1 MIRSGIVLI
10 DELCGG
16 LRPRSSYLLTGGAG
30 AGKTA
35 CALQFVGQALDR
47 GEVALILTHASR
59 AELLARASVFGIDLL
74 DAIRA
79 ERVVAL
85 RYRSDFV
92 RRVAQAGTTERVL
105 DEIRGLV
112 AKYRPR
118 RVVIDTFTPFLDDAS
133 PTPLAASALVELL
146 ERSQATALLTYAD
159 DLAERYDRRVE
170 PIVQHAAGVFRLRHD
185 ATGQRQLDVVSLR
198 ELSPPGATRSRPIAP
213 APSSPNE
220 SLVDAAAPLLL
231 VRVAAPGSDDL
242 LAALRL
248 QHEVVVRQG
257 EVTGPL
263 PDDAAL
269 VLETDHTTLD
279 HARSLVRA
287 NAEHR
292 LPLVVVSRFNL
303 RSLDRARLLR
313 DGADEVLAGDMGV
326 PELLQRLATALR
338 RGHLARPPAAVHEDE
353 SLTQRTIAPDG
364 DLLDRDRFSVAL
376 QTRSAH
382 DDAVP
387 FTVLRLTTAES
398 RDADRRAL
406 GTLILGVM
414 RVASG
419 DLAALVD
426 DAVVVYLHGAGRRD
440 AAPFLE
446 RVRARRPAGSAPLRV
461 EMASFPADGAAV
473 RQLLEPLE
481 VR

>member
-30 AGKTA
+30 AGKTT
-35 CALQFVGQALDR
+35 CALQFLGQGIDR
-47 GEVALILTHASR
+47 GEVAVMLTHATR
-59 AELLARASVFGIDLL
+59 VELLSLAASLEIDLPKAL
-74 DAIRA
+74 RS
-79 ERVVAL
+79 ERVVLL

-105 DEIRGLV
+105 DEVRGLLT
-112 AKYRPR
+112 KYRPR
-118 RVVIDTFTPFLDDAS
+118 RLVIDTFAPFLDDAS
-133 PTPLAASALVELL
+133 PSPLVASALVELI
-146 ERSQATALLTYAD
+146 ERSQTTALLTYAD

-170 PIVQHAAGVFRLRHD
+170 PIVQHAAGVFRLSHD
-185 ATGQRQLDVVSLR
+185 AGRTRRMHVVSLR
-198 ELSPPGATRSRPIAP
+198 DASGLAATAPRPLAPTGAAPDEQFIDTP
-213 APSSPNE
+213 API
-220 SLVDAAAPLLL
+220 VL
-231 VRVAAPGSDDL
+231 VRVVEPGSDDL

-248 QHEVVVRQG
+248 QHDVVVKDG
-257 EVTGPL
+257 AATGTL

-269 VLETDHTTLD
+269 VLETDHTALD
-279 HARSLVRA
+279 RTRSLVRA
-287 NAEHR
+287 NADR
-292 LPLVVVSRFNL
+292 RRPIVVVSRFNL

-338 RGHLARPPAAVHEDE
+338 RGHLARPPIAVHEDE
-353 SLTQRTIAPDG
+353 SLTQRTIAPTG
-364 DLLDRDRFSVAL
+364 DLSSRDLFVSAL

-387 FTVLRLTTAES
+387 FTVLRLTIPDSNA
-398 RDADRRAL
+398 ADRRAFGALVL
-406 GTLILGVM
+406 GTM

-419 DLAALVD
+419 DLAAGVD
-426 DAVVVYLHGAGRRD
+426 DAVVVYLHGAARRD

-446 RVRARRPAGSAPLRV
+446 RVRSRRGVGSAPLRV
-461 EMASFPADGAAV
+461 ESASFPGDGAAV
-473 RQLLEPLE
+473 RQLLDPLE

>member
-30 AGKTA
+30 AGKTT
-35 CALQFVGQALDR
+35 CAIQFVGQALDR
-47 GEVALILTHASR
+47 GEVAVMLTHASR
-59 AELLARASVFGIDLL
+59 AELLSRATSLGIHLS
-74 DAIRA
+74 DALRA
-79 ERVVAL
+79 ERAVVL
-85 RYRSDFV
+85 RYRTDFV

-105 DEIRGLV
+105 EEIRALL

-118 RVVIDTFTPFLDDAS
+118 RLVIDTFAPFLDDAS
-133 PTPLAASALVELL
+133 PSPLAASALVELV

-170 PIVQHAAGVFRLRHD
+170 PVVQHAAGIFRLSHENGGR
-185 ATGQRQLDVVSLR
+185 RQIHVVSLR
-198 ELSPPGATRSRPIAP
+198 EASGPLATAARPP
-213 APSSPNE
+213 APIPAPNE
-220 SLVDAAAPLLL
+220 PPIDTSAPIVL
-231 VRVAAPGSDDL
+231 VRVVEPGSDDL

-248 QHEVVVRQG
+248 QHDVVVKDSA
-257 EVTGPL
+257 VTGSL

-269 VLETDHTTLD
+269 VLETDHTALD
-279 HARSLVRA
+279 RARALVRG
-287 NAEHR
+287 NADR
-292 LPLVVVSRFNL
+292 RRPIIVVSRFNL

-338 RGHLARPPAAVHEDE
+338 RGHLARPPVAVHEDE
-353 SLTQRTIAPDG
+353 SLTQRTIAPTG
-364 DLLDRDRFSVAL
+364 DLLDRDRFVVAL

-387 FTVLRLTTAES
+387 FTVLRLTIAES
-398 RDADRRAL
+398 SAADRRA
-406 GTLILGVM
+406 IGVIVLSAM
-414 RVASG
+414 RATSG

-426 DAVVVYLHGAGRRD
+426 DAVLVYLHGAARRD

-446 RVRARRPAGSAPLRV
+446 RVRSRRGVGSAPLRV
-461 EMASFPADGAAV
+461 DMASFPADGAAV
-473 RQLLEPLE
+473 RHLVEPLE

>member
-1 MIRSGIVLI
+1 M
-10 DELCGG
+10 
-16 LRPRSSYLLTGGAG
+16 
-30 AGKTA
+30 
-35 CALQFVGQALDR
+35 
-47 GEVALILTHASR
+47 H
-59 AELLARASVFGIDLL
+59 
-74 DAIRA
+74 
-79 ERVVAL
+79 
-85 RYRSDFV
+85 
-92 RRVAQAGTTERVL
+92 
-105 DEIRGLV
+105 
-112 AKYRPR
+112 
-118 RVVIDTFTPFLDDAS
+118 
-133 PTPLAASALVELL
+133 
-146 ERSQATALLTYAD
+146 
-159 DLAERYDRRVE
+159 
-170 PIVQHAAGVFRLRHD
+170 
-185 ATGQRQLDVVSLR
+185 VVSLR
-198 ELSPPGATRSRPIAP
+198 ELSPPAAIGSRPIALATP
-213 APSSPNE
+213 SPNE

-231 VRVAAPGSDDL
+231 VRVTSPGSDDL

-248 QHEVVVRQG
+248 QHDVVVRQG
-257 EVTGPL
+257 AVTRPL

-292 LPLVVVSRFNL
+292 LPIVVVSRFNL

-364 DLLDRDRFSVAL
+364 DLLDRERFSAAV

-387 FTVLRLTTAES
+387 FTVLRLSIPES
-398 RDADRRAL
+398 NAADRRVL
-406 GTLILGVM
+406 GTLILGVL

-419 DLAALVD
+419 DLAALVE
-426 DAVVVYLHGAGRRD
+426 DAVVVYLHGAARRD

-446 RVRARRPAGSAPLRV
+446 RVRGRRAAGSAPLRV

>member
-30 AGKTA
+30 AGKTT

-47 GEVALILTHASR
+47 GEVAVMFTHASR
-59 AELLARASVFGIDLL
+59 AELLARAASLGIDLP
-74 DAIRA
+74 DALRA

-85 RYRSDFV
+85 RYRPDFV

-105 DEIRGLV
+105 DEIRGVLT
-112 AKYRPR
+112 KYRPR
-118 RVVIDTFTPFLDDAS
+118 RLVIDTFAPFLDDAS
-133 PTPLAASALVELL
+133 PSPLAATALVELV

-170 PIVQHAAGVFRLRHD
+170 PVVQHAAGVFRLSHD
-185 ATGQRQLDVVSLR
+185 PGGRRQMHVVSLR
-198 ELSPPGATRSRPIAP
+198 ELSAPLASAPRPLTPEVA
-213 APSSPNE
+213 APNE
-220 SLVDAAAPLLL
+220 SLVDAAAPIVL
-231 VRVAAPGSDDL
+231 VRVVEPGSDDL

-248 QHEVVVRQG
+248 QHDVAVRDG
-257 EVTGPL
+257 AATGAIS
-263 PDDAAL
+263 DDAAL
-269 VLETDHTTLD
+269 VLETDHTALD
-279 HARSLVRA
+279 RTRKLVTA
-287 NAEHR
+287 NAER
-292 LPLVVVSRFNL
+292 RRPIVVVSRFNL
-303 RSLDRARLLR
+303 RSIDRARLLR

-338 RGHLARPPAAVHEDE
+338 RGHLVRPPVAVHEDE
-353 SLTQRTIAPDG
+353 SLTQRTIAPAG
-364 DLLDRDRFSVAL
+364 DLLDRDRFASAL

-387 FTVLRLTTAES
+387 FTVLRLTTPDRSAADS
-398 RDADRRAL
+398 RAIGTIVLAAMRA
-406 GTLILGVM
+406 
-414 RVASG
+414 ASG

-426 DAVVVYLHGAGRRD
+426 DSVVVYLHGAARRD

-446 RVRARRPAGSAPLRV
+446 RVRGRRGVGAAPLRV

>member
-30 AGKTA
+30 AGKTT
-35 CALQFVGQALDR
+35 CALQFVGQGLDR
-47 GEVALILTHASR
+47 GEVAVMFTHASR
-59 AELLARASVFGIDLL
+59 AELLARASSLGIDLR
-74 DAIRA
+74 DALRG
-79 ERVVAL
+79 ERLLAL
-85 RYRSDFV
+85 RYRRDFV
-92 RRVAQAGTTERVL
+92 RHVAQAGTTERVL
-105 DEIRGLV
+105 DEIRGLLT
-112 AKYRPR
+112 KYRPR
-118 RVVIDTFTPFLDDAS
+118 RLVIDTFAPFLDDAS
-133 PTPLAASALVELL
+133 PSPLGASALVELI

-170 PIVQHAAGVFRLRHD
+170 PIVQHAAGVFRLSHD
-185 ATGQRQLDVVSLR
+185 AGGRRQMQVVSLR
-198 ELSPPGATRSRPIAP
+198 ELSTPLASAARLLPPEAA
-213 APSSPNE
+213 APNE
-220 SLVDAAAPLLL
+220 SLIDAPAPIVL
-231 VRVAAPGSDDL
+231 VRVVEPGSDDL

-248 QHEVVVRQG
+248 QHEVAVRSG
-257 EVTGPL
+257 ALTGAL

-269 VLETDHTTLD
+269 VLETDHTALD
-279 HARSLVRA
+279 QTRAFVTA
-287 NAEHR
+287 NAER
-292 LPLVVVSRFNL
+292 RRPIVVVSRFNL
-303 RSLDRARLLR
+303 RSIDRARLLR

-326 PELLQRLATALR
+326 PELLQRLATAVR
-338 RGHLARPPAAVHEDE
+338 RGHLVRPPVAVHEDE
-353 SLTQRTIAPDG
+353 SLTQRTIAPAG
-364 DLLDRDRFSVAL
+364 DLLDRDHFAAAL

-387 FTVLRLTTAES
+387 FTVLRLTTPERSA
-398 RDADRRAL
+398 ADRRAL
-406 GTLILGVM
+406 GTLVLGAM

-426 DAVVVYLHGAGRRD
+426 DAIVVYLHGAARRD

-446 RVRARRPAGSAPLRV
+446 RVRGRRGVGSAPLRV
-461 EMASFPADGAAV
+461 DMASFPADGAAV

>member
-16 LRPRSSYLLTGGAG
+16 LRPRSTYLLTGGAG
-30 AGKTA
+30 AGKTT

-47 GEVALILTHASR
+47 GEVAVMLTHASR
-59 AELLARASVFGIDLL
+59 GELLARGASLGMGLS
-74 DAIRA
+74 DALRA
-79 ERVVAL
+79 ERVVVL
-85 RYRSDFV
+85 RYRPDFV

-105 DEIRGLV
+105 EEVRGLLT
-112 AKYRPR
+112 KYRPR
-118 RVVIDTFTPFLDDAS
+118 RLVIDTFAPFLDDAS
-133 PTPLAASALVELL
+133 PSPLAASALVELV
-146 ERSQATALLTYAD
+146 ERSQATALLTYAE

-170 PIVQHAAGVFRLRHD
+170 PVVQHAAGIFRVSHD
-185 ATGQRQLDVVSLR
+185 AARRQMQVISLR
-198 ELSPPGATRSRPIAP
+198 ELSTPFGNRARSLAP
-213 APSSPNE
+213 ADPRPDE
-220 SLVDAAAPLLL
+220 SLIDASAPLML
-231 VRVAAPGSDDL
+231 VRVVEPGSDDL
-242 LAALRL
+242 LAAFRL
-248 QHEVVVRQG
+248 QHDVAVRDG
-257 EVTGPL
+257 AVTGTF

-269 VLETDHTTLD
+269 VLETDHTALD
-279 HARSLVRA
+279 RTRDLVRA
-287 NAEHR
+287 NAER
-292 LPLVVVSRFNL
+292 RRPIVVVTRFNL

-338 RGHLARPPAAVHEDE
+338 RGHLARPPVAVHEDE
-353 SLTQRTIAPDG
+353 SLTQRTIVSAG
-364 DLLDRDRFSVAL
+364 ELLDRDRFASAL

-387 FTVLRLTTAES
+387 FTVLRLTTQERGAT
-398 RDADRRAL
+398 DHRAI
-406 GTLILGVM
+406 GTLVLGAM

-419 DLAALVD
+419 DLAALVG
-426 DAVVVYLHGAGRRD
+426 DAVVVYLHGAARRD

-446 RVRARRPAGSAPLRV
+446 RVRGRRGVGAAPLRV
-461 EMASFPADGAAV
+461 EMASFPLDGAAV

>member
-30 AGKTA
+30 AGKTT
-35 CALQFVGQALDR
+35 CALQFVSQALDR
-47 GEVALILTHASR
+47 GEVALMLTHASR
-59 AELLARASVFGIDLL
+59 AELLARANVLGIDLL
-74 DAIRA
+74 DALRA

-92 RRVAQAGTTERVL
+92 RRIAQAGTTERVL

-112 AKYRPR
+112 AKHRPR
-118 RVVIDTFTPFLDDAS
+118 RVVIDTFAPFLDDPS
-133 PTPLAASALVELL
+133 PSPLAASALVELL
-146 ERSQATALLTYAD
+146 ERSHATALLTYAD
-159 DLAERYDRRVE
+159 DLADRYDRRVE

-185 ATGQRQLDVVSLR
+185 ATGQRQMHVVSLR
-198 ELSPPGATRSRPIAP
+198 EPSPPGAIGSRPIALV
-213 APSSPNE
+213 AQSPNE
-220 SLVDAAAPLLL
+220 TVIDVAAPLLL
-231 VRVAAPGSDDL
+231 VRVASPGSDDL

-248 QHEVVVRQG
+248 QHDVVVRQG
-257 EVTGPL
+257 AVTGPL

-279 HARSLVRA
+279 HARSLVRV

-292 LPLVVVSRFNL
+292 LPIVVVSRFNL

-364 DLLDRDRFSVAL
+364 DLLDRERFSAAL

-387 FTVLRLTTAES
+387 FTVLRLTIPES
-398 RDADRRAL
+398 HAADRRVL

-419 DLAALVD
+419 DLAALVE
-426 DAVVVYLHGAGRRD
+426 DAVVVYLHGAARRD

-446 RVRARRPAGSAPLRV
+446 RVRGRRPAGSAPLRV

>member
-30 AGKTA
+30 AGKTT

-47 GEVALILTHASR
+47 GEVAVMLTHASR
-59 AELLARASVFGIDLL
+59 AELLARASSLGIDLS
-74 DAIRA
+74 DALRA

-85 RYRSDFV
+85 RYRPDFV

-105 DEIRGLV
+105 DETRGLLT
-112 AKYRPR
+112 KYRPR
-118 RVVIDTFTPFLDDAS
+118 RLVIDTFAPFLDHAS
-133 PTPLAASALVELL
+133 PSPLAASALVELV

-170 PIVQHAAGVFRLRHD
+170 PVVQHAAGIFRLSHD
-185 ATGQRQLDVVSLR
+185 GAGRRRVHVISLR
-198 ELSPPGATRSRPIAP
+198 ELSAPLASSTRSLAPEGATPNEPLIDAP
-213 APSSPNE
+213 API
-220 SLVDAAAPLLL
+220 VL
-231 VRVAAPGSDDL
+231 VRVVEPGSDDL

-248 QHEVVVRQG
+248 QHDVAVRDG
-257 EVTGPL
+257 AVAGTL

-269 VLETDHTTLD
+269 VLETDHTALD
-279 HARSLVRA
+279 RTRTFVRA
-287 NAEHR
+287 NAER
-292 LPLVVVSRFNL
+292 RRPIVVVSRFNL
-303 RSLDRARLLR
+303 RSIDRARLLR

-338 RGHLARPPAAVHEDE
+338 RGHLARPPVAVHEDE
-353 SLTQRTIAPDG
+353 SLTQRAITPSG
-364 DLLDRDRFSVAL
+364 ELLDRDRFASAL

-387 FTVLRLTTAES
+387 FTVLRLTTPERNA
-398 RDADRRAL
+398 ADRRAI
-406 GTLILGVM
+406 GTLVLGAM

-426 DAVVVYLHGAGRRD
+426 DAVVVYLHGAARRD

-446 RVRARRPAGSAPLRV
+446 RVRGRRGVGAAPLRV

>member
-30 AGKTA
+30 AGKTT
-35 CALQFVGQALDR
+35 CALQFVGQGLDR
-47 GEVALILTHASR
+47 GEVALMLTHASR
-59 AELLARASVFGIDLL
+59 AELLSRATALGIALT
-74 DAIRA
+74 DALRA

-85 RYRSDFV
+85 RYRPDFV

-105 DEIRGLV
+105 DEIRGLIT
-112 AKYRPR
+112 KYRPR
-118 RVVIDTFTPFLDDAS
+118 RLVVDTFGPFLDDAS
-133 PTPLAASALVELL
+133 PSPLAASAFVELI

-159 DLAERYDRRVE
+159 DLAERYDRRLE
-170 PIVQHAAGVFRLRHD
+170 PIVQHAAGVFRLAHD
-185 ATGQRQLDVVSLR
+185 AGGRRRMHVVSLR
-198 ELSPPGATRSRPIAP
+198 EGSAPLANAARSLTGEDA
-213 APSSPNE
+213 APNE
-220 SLVDAAAPLLL
+220 SLVDAPAPLVL
-231 VRVAAPGSDDL
+231 VRIVEPGSEDL

-248 QHEVVVRQG
+248 QHDVAESDGRG
-257 EVTGPL
+257 TDAL

-269 VLETDHTTLD
+269 VLETDHTALD
-279 HARSLVRA
+279 RTRALVRA
-287 NAEHR
+287 NAER
-292 LPLVVVSRFNL
+292 RRPIVVVSRFNL
-303 RSLDRARLLR
+303 RSIDRARLLR
-313 DGADEVLAGDMGV
+313 DGADEVLASDMGV

-338 RGHLARPPAAVHEDE
+338 RGHLARPPVAVHEDE
-353 SLTQRTIAPDG
+353 SLTQRSIALAG
-364 DLLDRDRFSVAL
+364 ELLDRDRFAAAL

-387 FTVLRLTTAES
+387 FTVLRLTTPERSA
-398 RDADRRAL
+398 ADHRAIGSL
-406 GTLILGVM
+406 VLAAM
-414 RVASG
+414 RVATG

-426 DAVVVYLHGAGRRD
+426 DAIVVYLHGAARRD

-446 RVRARRPAGSAPLRV
+446 RVRARRGAGSPPLRV
-461 EMASFPADGAAV
+461 EMASFPADGVAV

>member
-30 AGKTA
+30 AGKTT

-47 GEVALILTHASR
+47 GEVAVMLTHASR
-59 AELLARASVFGIDLL
+59 TELLARAASLAIDLPGAL
-74 DAIRA
+74 RA

-85 RYRSDFV
+85 RYRPDFV
-92 RRVAQAGTTERVL
+92 RRIAQAGTSERVI
-105 DEIRGLV
+105 DEIRGLLTR
-112 AKYRPR
+112 YRPR
-118 RVVIDTFTPFLDDAS
+118 RLVIDTFAPFLDDAS
-133 PTPLAASALVELL
+133 PSPLAASALVELV

-159 DLAERYDRRVE
+159 DLAERYDRRLE
-170 PIVQHAAGVFRLRHD
+170 PVVQHAAGVFRVTHD
-185 ATGQRQLDVVSLR
+185 GGGRRQMQVVSLR
-198 ELSPPGATRSRPIAP
+198 EAPTPSASRARPLPPGP
-213 APSSPNE
+213 AVPNE
-220 SLVDAAAPLLL
+220 SLIDAPAPIVL
-231 VRVAAPGSDDL
+231 VRVVEPGSDDL
-242 LAALRL
+242 LAAFRL
-248 QHEVVVRQG
+248 QHDVVVRDG
-257 EVTGPL
+257 AVSGTL

-269 VLETDHTTLD
+269 VLETDHTALD
-279 HARSLVRA
+279 RTRALVRA
-287 NAEHR
+287 NAER
-292 LPLVVVSRFNL
+292 RRPIVVVSRFNL
-303 RSLDRARLLR
+303 RSIDRARLLR

-338 RGHLARPPAAVHEDE
+338 RGHLVRPPVAVHEDE
-353 SLTQRTIAPDG
+353 SLTQRTIAPAG
-364 DLLDRDRFSVAL
+364 DLLDRDRFAAAL

-387 FTVLRLTTAES
+387 FTVLRLTIPETS
-398 RDADRRAL
+398 NADRRAIGTLVL
-406 GTLILGVM
+406 GTM
-414 RVASG
+414 RADSG
-419 DLAALVD
+419 DLAARVD
-426 DAVVVYLHGAGRRD
+426 DAIVVYLHGAARRD

-446 RVRARRPAGSAPLRV
+446 RVRGRRGVGSAPLRV

>member
-30 AGKTA
+30 AGKTT
-35 CALQFVGQALDR
+35 CAIQFVGQALDR
-47 GEVALILTHASR
+47 GEVAVMLTHASR
-59 AELLARASVFGIDLL
+59 AELLWRATSLGIDLT
-74 DAIRA
+74 DALRA
-79 ERVVAL
+79 ERVVVL
-85 RYRSDFV
+85 RYRTDFV

-105 DEIRGLV
+105 EEIRALLT
-112 AKYRPR
+112 KYRPR
-118 RVVIDTFTPFLDDAS
+118 RLVIDTFAPFLDDAS
-133 PTPLAASALVELL
+133 PSPLAASALVELV

-170 PIVQHAAGVFRLRHD
+170 PIVQHTAGVFRLSHD
-185 ATGQRQLDVVSLR
+185 GAGRRQMHVVSLR
-198 ELSPPGATRSRPIAP
+198 EASTPLAIGARPPGPLP
-213 APSSPNE
+213 APDEP
-220 SLVDAAAPLLL
+220 LVDASAPIVL
-231 VRVAAPGSDDL
+231 VRVVEPGSDDL

-248 QHEVVVRQG
+248 QHDVVVRNG
-257 EVTGPL
+257 AATLAL

-269 VLETDHTTLD
+269 VLETDHTALD
-279 HARSLVRA
+279 RARALVRG
-287 NAEHR
+287 NAER
-292 LPLVVVSRFNL
+292 RRPIVVVSRFNL

-338 RGHLARPPAAVHEDE
+338 RGHLAHPPVAVHEDE
-353 SLTQRTIAPDG
+353 SLTQRTIAPTG
-364 DLLDRDRFSVAL
+364 DLLDRDRFVVAL

-387 FTVLRLTTAES
+387 FTVLRLTIPDSSAE
-398 RDADRRAL
+398 DRRAFGAVVL
-406 GTLILGVM
+406 SAM
-414 RVASG
+414 RAASG

-426 DAVVVYLHGAGRRD
+426 DAVLVYLHGAARRD
-440 AAPFLE
+440 AAPLLE
-446 RVRARRPAGSAPLRV
+446 RVRSRRGVGSTPLRV

>member
-16 LRPRSSYLLTGGAG
+16 IRPRSSYLLTGGAG
-30 AGKTA
+30 AGKTTS
-35 CALQFVGQALDR
+35 ALQFVGQALDR
-47 GEVALILTHASR
+47 GEVAVIVTHASR
-59 AELLARASVFGIDLL
+59 NELLARSATLDIDLR
-74 DAIRA
+74 DALRA
-79 ERVVAL
+79 ERVIAL
-85 RYRSDFV
+85 RYLPDFV

-105 DEIRGLV
+105 DELRGLMT
-112 AKYRPR
+112 KYRPR
-118 RVVIDTFTPFLDDAS
+118 RLVIDTFAPFLDNAS
-133 PTPLAASALVELL
+133 PSPLGASALVELV

-159 DLAERYDRRVE
+159 DLAERYDRRLE
-170 PIVQHAAGVFRLRHD
+170 PLVQHAAGVFRLIHD
-185 ATGQRQLDVVSLR
+185 RLGRRQMHVVSLR
-198 ELSPPGATRSRPIAP
+198 EASAPLPNSSGAPTSTMIA
-213 APSSPNE
+213 PNE
-220 SLVDAAAPLLL
+220 SLIDAAAPIVL
-231 VRVAAPGSDDL
+231 VRVVEPGSEDL

-248 QHEVVVRQG
+248 QHDVVIKDDG
-257 EVTGPL
+257 ASDML

-269 VLETDHTTLD
+269 VLETDHTALD
-279 HARSLVRA
+279 RTRALVRG
-287 NAEHR
+287 NAER
-292 LPLVVVSRFNL
+292 RRPIVVVSRFNL

-338 RGHLARPPAAVHEDE
+338 RGHLLRPPVAVHEDE
-353 SLTQRTIAPDG
+353 SLTQRSIAPGG
-364 DLLDRDRFSVAL
+364 DLLDRDRFGSAL

-387 FTVLRLTTAES
+387 FTVLRLTIPESTGAE
-398 RDADRRAL
+398 RRAI
-406 GTLILGVM
+406 GTLVLATM

-419 DLAALVD
+419 DLAAIVD
-426 DAVVVYLHGAGRRD
+426 DAIVVYLHGAARRD

-446 RVRARRPAGSAPLRV
+446 RVRSRRGVGSPQLRV
-461 EMASFPADGAAV
+461 AMASFPTDGVAV

>member
-30 AGKTA
+30 AGKTT
-35 CALQFVGQALDR
+35 CAIQFVGQALDR
-47 GEVALILTHASR
+47 GEVAVMLTHASR
-59 AELLARASVFGIDLL
+59 AELLWRATSLGIDLPGAL
-74 DAIRA
+74 RA
-79 ERVVAL
+79 ERVVVL
-85 RYRSDFV
+85 RYRADFV

-105 DEIRGLV
+105 EEIRALLTR
-112 AKYRPR
+112 YRPR
-118 RVVIDTFTPFLDDAS
+118 RLVIDTFAPFLDDAS
-133 PTPLAASALVELL
+133 PSPLAASALVELV
-146 ERSQATALLTYAD
+146 ERSQAIALLTYAD

-170 PIVQHAAGVFRLRHD
+170 PVVQHAAGIFRLSHD
-185 ATGQRQLDVVSLR
+185 GGGRRQMHVVSLR
-198 ELSPPGATRSRPIAP
+198 EASTPLAAAARPP
-213 APSSPNE
+213 APIPAPNE
-220 SLVDAAAPLLL
+220 PLIDASAPIVL
-231 VRVAAPGSDDL
+231 VRVVEPGSDDL

-248 QHEVVVRQG
+248 QHDVVVRDG
-257 EVTGPL
+257 AVTGPL

-269 VLETDHTTLD
+269 VLETDHTALD
-279 HARSLVRA
+279 RARALVRG
-287 NAEHR
+287 NAER
-292 LPLVVVSRFNL
+292 RRPIVVVSRFNL

-338 RGHLARPPAAVHEDE
+338 RGHLTHPPAAVHEDE
-353 SLTQRTIAPDG
+353 SLTQRTIAPTG
-364 DLLDRDRFSVAL
+364 DLLDRERFVVAL

-387 FTVLRLTTAES
+387 FTVLRLTIPES
-398 RDADRRAL
+398 SAADRRTTGAIVL
-406 GTLILGVM
+406 SAM
-414 RVASG
+414 RTASG

-426 DAVVVYLHGAGRRD
+426 DAVVVYLHGAARRD

-446 RVRARRPAGSAPLRV
+446 RVRSRRGAGSAPLRV